1 MVFFPGLQAKTSSRC
16 PRRLSAEWLTTL
28 FSKFSFNAI
37 LKSPFMQIRGV
48 LFDFMGTTA
57 NEKDPDMIHHCF
69 VQSFRDHGVDISDEI
84 IRMNRG
90 MDKKE
95 MILFILNQ
103 YNQSDLLLHG
113 IVNSFSSSLKN
124 NLDNFATN
132 KDTRE
137 VIRFL
142 KGKNIVTGLGTGF
155 PKDVFTLIFNHLEWE
170 TVGFDYIGIAEETGK
185 GRPHPDMI
193 LDMLKKFNLQKEQ
206 FLKVGDTVADIL
218 EGKNAGV
225 KTAAIQSGTQDEKEI
240 IKQHPD
246 FIIHHLGELMDIV
259 GF

>member
-1 MVFFPGLQAKTSSRC
+1 
-16 PRRLSAEWLTTL
+16 
-28 FSKFSFNAI
+28 
-37 LKSPFMQIRGV
+37 MQIRGV

-57 NEKDPDMIHHCF
+57 IEKDPGMIHQCF
-69 VQSFRDHGVDISDEI
+69 VKSFRDHGVEVSDET

-90 MDKKE
+90 KDKKD

-103 YNQSDLLLHG
+103 YNQSQGLLPG
-113 IVNSFSSSLKN
+113 ILSSFSSSLKN
-124 NLDNFATN
+124 NLDNFTTN

-137 VIRFL
+137 IIPFL

-170 TVGFDYIGIAEETGK
+170 SVGFDYIGIAEETGK

-193 LDMLKKFNLQKEQ
+193 IDMLKKFSLPKEQ

-225 KTAAIQSGTQDEKEI
+225 KTVAILSGTQDEKEI
-240 IKQHPD
+240 LKQNPD
-246 FIIHHLGELMDIV
+246 FIIHHLRELKGIA
-259 GF
+259 GS